1 MVDAVLAAQPGN
13 PAGAART
20 VKQLQA
26 WVGRED
32 WSTILPAFARCVR
45 ITRDQKQIFTVDEKA
60 FQEREEEKLYAAIQK
75 AEAALKEQGSGASID
90 AVLTAFLQVIPA
102 INAFFDKVLV
112 MADDTVVR
120 ENRLAL
126 LQRVAALPRG
136 VADLSKLEGF

>member
-1 MVDAVLAAQPGN
+1 M
-13 PAGAART
+13 
-20 VKQLQA
+20 
-26 WVGRED
+26 
-32 WSTILPAFARCVR
+32 R

-136 VADLSKLEGF
+136 VADLSKLEGFKPAKVPQKCYIARKFHPFRRAIVSNLTIDN